1 MADPQSPV
9 GRDVSSNEE
18 SKNDGSSGSHQ
29 SPTDPCLLPK
39 RNRSSDPHDEGYV
52 PEEEVYEH

>member
-9 GRDVSSNEE
+9 GQIESGNEE
-18 SKNDGSSGSHQ
+18 SENNGSLGLYQ
-29 SPTDPCLLPK
+29 SPPDPCPQPK
-39 RNRSSDPHDEGYV
+39 RKRSSDSHNKDYV

>member
-9 GRDVSSNEE
+9 GQIESGNEE
-18 SKNDGSSGSHQ
+18 SESNGSLGLYES
-29 SPTDPCLLPK
+29 K
-39 RNRSSDPHDEGYV
+39 RKRSSDPHNKDYV